1 MHQESLYVEKT
12 ENGYYK
18 CCQNVVTDISTYT
31 TTQKKGF
38 GEISEALENSE

>member
-1 MHQESLYVEKT
+1 MVLPLKKQLIM
-12 ENGYYK
+12 GII
-18 CCQNVVTDISTYT
+18 NVVTDISTDI